1 MSYKFTTFTDLYVEG
16 SEQVETVHG
25 TMSGEWADV
34 GMYIGSGGSMPGW
47 YTVIAAVM
55 LVAILVVGNKDEQ
68 DSYDK
73 HK

>member
-1 MSYKFTTFTDLYVEG
+1 MGYFADNFTELY
-16 SEQVETVHG
+16 
-25 TMSGEWADV
+25 ADGAWIDM
-34 GMYIGSGGSMPGW
+34 GMYIGAGSSAPGW
-47 YTVIAAVM
+47 YTVIASIM